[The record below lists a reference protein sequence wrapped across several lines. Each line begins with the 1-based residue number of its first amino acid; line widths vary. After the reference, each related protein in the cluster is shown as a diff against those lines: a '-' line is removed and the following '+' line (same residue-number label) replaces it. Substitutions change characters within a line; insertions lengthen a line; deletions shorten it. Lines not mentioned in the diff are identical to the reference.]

1 MNESNNNPVLEARIK
16 LQLGRQT
23 AIVAIDGSVE
33 TLLGFAANDFI
44 DGRVSLPELIHVD
57 DADIADLLFSGS
69 ALPSSGIFNI
79 RLRQKNGRI
88 RCIKCSYTKA
98 PAHLDLLLQDAK
110 SLAVHT
116 DYKSM
121 MANFKAM
128 MDNTDDF
135 IYFKDRN
142 HVFTGASQ
150 TLVAITDP
158 AEHWSDLLGQTDY
171 DVFPEKYADL
181 YYKLEK
187 QAFAGLPIAQEI
199 QEYQR
204 KDGRKGWVDNRKYA
218 TRNEQGEI
226 VGLFGVARDI
236 TDKVLAEQALL
247 REQAILQLV
256 LDYAPIGIW
265 LQDGQGKLSFVNRSF
280 CQATGIPEEQFLSV
294 ANYTELI
301 PEPYRDQCKLSDAK
315 ALAGN
320 GISVTHQKMLFAD
333 GQPHDLKVIKAVK
346 RDAKG
351 NPQALIGLSLDI
363 TDELRREEALKDNEE
378 RLRLALGA
386 ANQAWFDVELATGQV
401 SVSPEYPRM
410 LGYSPEDFQT
420 DWSNWLSHVHPD
432 DRASITGAFRSCV
445 TDGGPHT
452 MEYRRQMKSGEWK
465 WMRSIGKIVAWDD
478 NHNATRMIGIHTDI
492 TEYKQA
498 ELELDNYRHRLES
511 LVDERTAE
519 LKITKEAAEAANIAK
534 SAFLANMSHEIRT
547 PLNAITGL
555 AHMMRRGGLSPDQL
569 EKLDK
574 LEGAGTHLLDIINTV
589 LDLSKIEAGKFTLE
603 QSPLRAETLVGNIA
617 SMILD
622 PAQAKHLRLTTEI
635 KSVIPPLLGDPTRL
649 QQALLNYASNAI
661 KFTET
666 GHVTL
671 RLELLEEDSS
681 SVLLRFEVEDS
692 GIGIAADALSRLFSA
707 FEQADNSTTRK
718 YGGTGLGLAITR
730 RFAQLMGG
738 DAGASSTPN
747 IGSIFWFTARLAK
760 DQRGEGSSASVPIT
774 AAEETLK
781 RDHNGKRILLV
792 EDEPI
797 NREIT
802 LMMLNDIDLTVDVA
816 EDGLAAVELAGNN
829 RYDLILMDMQMPRM
843 DGLEATRHIRQL
855 PGKRQVP
862 ILAMTANAFSEDKA
876 RCFAAGM
883 NDFIA
888 KPVDPQVLYAT
899 LLKWITQP
907 VE

>member
-1 MNESNNNPVLEARIK
+1 M
-16 LQLGRQT
+16 
-23 AIVAIDGSVE
+23 
-33 TLLGFAANDFI
+33 
-44 DGRVSLPELIHVD
+44 
-57 DADIADLLFSGS
+57 
-69 ALPSSGIFNI
+69 
-79 RLRQKNGRI
+79 
-88 RCIKCSYTKA
+88 
-98 PAHLDLLLQDAK
+98 
-110 SLAVHT
+110 
-116 DYKSM
+116 
-121 MANFKAM
+121 
-128 MDNTDDF
+128 
-135 IYFKDRN
+135 
-142 HVFTGASQ
+142 
-150 TLVAITDP
+150 
-158 AEHWSDLLGQTDY
+158 
-171 DVFPEKYADL
+171 
-181 YYKLEK
+181 
-187 QAFAGLPIAQEI
+187 
-199 QEYQR
+199 
-204 KDGRKGWVDNRKYA
+204 
-218 TRNEQGEI
+218 
-226 VGLFGVARDI
+226 
-236 TDKVLAEQALL
+236 
-247 REQAILQLV
+247 
-256 LDYAPIGIW
+256 
-265 LQDGQGKLSFVNRSF
+265 
-280 CQATGIPEEQFLSV
+280 
-294 ANYTELI
+294 
-301 PEPYRDQCKLSDAK
+301 
-315 ALAGN
+315 
-320 GISVTHQKMLFAD
+320 
-333 GQPHDLKVIKAVK
+333 
-346 RDAKG
+346 
-351 NPQALIGLSLDI
+351 
-363 TDELRREEALKDNEE
+363 
-378 RLRLALGA
+378 
-386 ANQAWFDVELATGQV
+386 
-401 SVSPEYPRM
+401 
-410 LGYSPEDFQT
+410 
-420 DWSNWLSHVHPD
+420 
-432 DRASITGAFRSCV
+432 
-445 TDGGPHT
+445 
-452 MEYRRQMKSGEWK
+452 
-465 WMRSIGKIVAWDD
+465 
-478 NHNATRMIGIHTDI
+478 
-492 TEYKQA
+492 
-498 ELELDNYRHRLES
+498 
-511 LVDERTAE
+511 
-519 LKITKEAAEAANIAK
+519 
-534 SAFLANMSHEIRT
+534 
-547 PLNAITGL
+547 
-555 AHMMRRGGLSPDQL
+555 
-569 EKLDK
+569 
-574 LEGAGTHLLDIINTV
+574 LDIINTV

-760 DQRGEGSSASVPIT
+760 DQRGEGSSASVSIT